1 MEQKKLIG
9 EERRS
14 EILKLLSQSGQA
26 LSGSKLAK
34 MLGVSRQVIVTDMAL
49 LRAERN
55 DIIATNSGYVISGKA
70 EAARGERR
78 VFKVS
83 HTDEQLESELSAIVD
98 LGGTVLDVFIEHK
111 VYGTISAPLNIS
123 SKRDIQNFIADLKS
137 GVSTPL
143 KNITN
148 NFHYHTIEAKNS
160 KVLDEIADAL
170 QKKGFLIE
178 VCNSVETYRAKDYGA
193 M

>member
-55 DIIATNSGYVISGKA
+55 DIIATNSGYVISGKT

-160 KVLDEIADAL
+160 KVLDEIADSL

>member
-160 KVLDEIADAL
+160 RVLDEITDAL

>member
-9 EERRS
+9 EERRN
-14 EILKLLSQSGQA
+14 EILKILSESTEA
-26 LSGSKLAK
+26 VPGSKLAK

-55 DIIATNSGYVISGKA
+55 DIIATNSGYVISGKTEVA
-70 EAARGERR
+70 KGERR

-160 KVLDEIADAL
+160 KVLDEIADSL

>member
-9 EERRS
+9 EERRN
-14 EILKLLSQSGQA
+14 EILKILSESTEA
-26 LSGSKLAK
+26 VPGSKLAK

-55 DIIATNSGYVISGKA
+55 DIIATNSGYVISGKTEGA
-70 EAARGERR
+70 KGERR

-160 KVLDEIADAL
+160 KVLDEIADSL

>member
-55 DIIATNSGYVISGKA
+55 DIIATNSGYVISGKT

-160 KVLDEIADAL
+160 RVLDEITDAL

>member
-1 MEQKKLIG
+1 MEKKRVAG
-9 EERRS
+9 DERRTK
-14 EILKLLSQSGQA
+14 ILRILN
-26 LSGSKLAK
+26 GSDGPVTGSMLAK
-34 MLGVSRQVIVTDMAL
+34 TLGVSRQVIVTDMAL

-55 DIIATNSGYVISGKA
+55 DILSTNSGYVVSAKVDSQK
-70 EAARGERR
+70 GERR
-78 VFKVS
+78 IFKVC

-98 LGGTVLDVFIEHK
+98 LGGTVLDVFVEHK

-123 SKRDIQNFIADLKS
+123 SKRDIQNFLSDLKS

-148 NFHYHTIEAKNS
+148 NFHYHTIEAKNAQ
-160 KVLDEIADAL
+160 VLDEIAGAL
-170 QKKGFLIE
+170 DRMGYLID
-178 VCNSVETYRAKDYGA
+178 VRDSAQTYEAKDYSA

>member
-160 KVLDEIADAL
+160 KVLDEIADSL